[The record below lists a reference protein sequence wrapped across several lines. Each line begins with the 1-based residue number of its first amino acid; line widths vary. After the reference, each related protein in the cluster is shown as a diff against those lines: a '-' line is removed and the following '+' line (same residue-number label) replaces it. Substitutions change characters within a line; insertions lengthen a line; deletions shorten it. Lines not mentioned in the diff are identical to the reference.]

1 MKTKESRS
9 NIILNE
15 TLYFVYIGYIGREWA
30 S

>member
-15 TLYFVYIGYIGREWA
+15 TLCLYIGYIGREWA